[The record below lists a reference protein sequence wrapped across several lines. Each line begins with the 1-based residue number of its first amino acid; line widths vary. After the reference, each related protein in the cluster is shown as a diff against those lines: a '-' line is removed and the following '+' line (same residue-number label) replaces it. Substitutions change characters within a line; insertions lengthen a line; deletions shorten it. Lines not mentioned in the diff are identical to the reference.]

1 MFYDPKWDKKLDEIT
16 KPKEP
21 WQEILLKAADILEQ
35 KGWCRQEFS
44 QNGKHCAVGAINVA
58 LNRNPSNDSITR
70 GNNPQLFLQVTEK
83 LASKVPDTKRH
94 LTAIFDKQ
102 VYKVMRWNDCLAD
115 GEEVISTM
123 RKVAEE
129 G

>member
-16 KPKEP
+16 KPKEL

-35 KGWCRQEFS
+35 KGWCRREFS
-44 QNGKHCAVGAINVA
+44 QDGKHCAVGAINAA
-58 LNRNPSNDSITR
+58 LNRKPSNDSITR
-70 GNNPQLFLQVTEK
+70 GNNPQLFLQVTQK
-83 LASKVPDTKRH
+83 LASKVPDTKGH
-94 LTAIFDKQ
+94 LSDIFNTSC
-102 VYKVMRWNDCLAD
+102 YKVMRWNDCLAD